1 MRALTSAEGPGFLNI
16 IFLNPSITYFLLNLD
31 LLDFLLDL
39 EDELFLDFL
48 ELTDD
53 FLDFLLDL
61 LLEDFTDF
69 VFFEL
74 FFDDYF

>member
-1 MRALTSAEGPGFLNI
+1 
-16 IFLNPSITYFLLNLD
+16 

>member
-16 IFLNPSITYFLLNLD
+16 YFLNPSITYFLLYLD
-31 LLDFLLDL
+31 LLDFLLDF

-48 ELTDD
+48 ELTD